1 VEGERNREN
10 RAGVGVGVGAAE
22 DLRCP
27 SVAQGAVVA
36 AAAVGTRIQVVE
48 AEVEVELL
56 DEEQAVRV
64 VLQFELAW
72 RDMTLG
78 NSQAAAE
85 AAAVAV
91 EVLVLATSP
100 IRRGSPDLRGFPAAR
115 SQIRPPRPTRRCP
128 TGPSTAVKHRG
139 PSGPRRR
146 RPS

>member
-1 VEGERNREN
+1 MEGERNREN
-10 RAGVGVGVGAAE
+10 RAGVGVGAAE

-48 AEVEVELL
+48 VEVEVELL
-56 DEEQAVRV
+56 DEEQAVRMV
-64 VLQFELAW
+64 PQFELAW

-78 NSQAAAE
+78 NSQAAAAA

-128 TGPSTAVKHRG
+128 TGPSTVVKHRG